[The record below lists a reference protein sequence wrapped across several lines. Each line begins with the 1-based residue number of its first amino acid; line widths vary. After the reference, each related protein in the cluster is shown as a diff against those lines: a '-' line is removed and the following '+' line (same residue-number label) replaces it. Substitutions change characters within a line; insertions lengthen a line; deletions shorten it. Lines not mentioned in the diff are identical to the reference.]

1 MFISVIVRL
10 SSHWSFFIFF
20 VFVEFSLCSSFLF
33 SSSDGTFMIII
44 LICLLATLLFSFSLV
59 LFLRFCLVFH
69 LEDVPLSLIFQ
80 ILCVYFYVLCRFVT
94 SPNLEEVVLCSCPLG
109 QALGSLPATRARS

>member
-1 MFISVIVRL
+1 
-10 SSHWSFFIFF
+10 
-20 VFVEFSLCSSFLF
+20 
-33 SSSDGTFMIII
+33 MIII